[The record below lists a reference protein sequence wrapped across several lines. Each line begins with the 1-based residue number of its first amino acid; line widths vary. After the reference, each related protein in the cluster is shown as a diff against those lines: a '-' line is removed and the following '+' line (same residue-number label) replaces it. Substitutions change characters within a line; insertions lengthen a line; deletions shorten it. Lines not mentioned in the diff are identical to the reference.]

1 MEKKKNKDTQSF
13 LVTSFI
19 AVVAVLCFIGGYA
32 ISNEISERFTKIDKN
47 SREEDSSSVVIAG
60 GSLGNKTLGFDE
72 KYVETNDLKNY
83 ELTLGTYAG
92 TGDSYFTIE
101 YGNTKSELKIV
112 KYFYD
117 NDSTQ
122 EYTLD
127 FVSNVVDVYS
137 AIFNDAEQNV
147 IIFLLE
153 NGDICY
159 SFVNE
164 IANNNSY
171 ASYNTI
177 NEISNVVK
185 FYRGNACNNVTGV
198 CELTTFAQTKN
209 GTIYDLSNYVL

>member
-1 MEKKKNKDTQSF
+1 MKLIGFEKVKD
-13 LVTSFI
+13 
-19 AVVAVLCFIGGYA
+19 G
-32 ISNEISERFTKIDKN
+32 
-47 SREEDSSSVVIAG
+47 
-60 GSLGNKTLGFDE
+60 
-72 KYVETNDLKNY
+72 KYLKNY